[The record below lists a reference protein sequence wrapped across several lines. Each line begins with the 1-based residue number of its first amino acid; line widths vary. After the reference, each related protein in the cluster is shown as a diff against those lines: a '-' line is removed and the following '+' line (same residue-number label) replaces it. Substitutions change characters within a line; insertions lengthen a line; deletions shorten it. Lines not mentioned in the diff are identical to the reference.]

1 MTERVREEAHTAR
14 WERPLAALRRR
25 GRALAVAGAIAI
37 AGTLAVVAL
46 QRPGGQDS
54 RFAIV
59 EQAAE
64 PAAAAAD
71 PLMTELIRCRALP
84 PQTDDAGCRAA
95 WEENRRRFFG
105 ESRALRVPGEPLP
118 AYARIPAPGPA
129 PATIER

>member
-1 MTERVREEAHTAR
+1 MTEQVQDEARTAR
-14 WERPLAALRRR
+14 SERPIAALRRR
-25 GRALAVAGAIAI
+25 GHALAVAGAIVIVGA
-37 AGTLAVVAL
+37 LAVVAL

-64 PAAAAAD
+64 PATAAAD

-84 PQTDDAGCRAA
+84 PQVDDPDCRAV

-105 ESRALRVPGEPLP
+105 ERRATRVPGDPLP
-118 AYARIPAPGPA
+118 RYAPIPMPGSVPA
-129 PATIER
+129 ATER